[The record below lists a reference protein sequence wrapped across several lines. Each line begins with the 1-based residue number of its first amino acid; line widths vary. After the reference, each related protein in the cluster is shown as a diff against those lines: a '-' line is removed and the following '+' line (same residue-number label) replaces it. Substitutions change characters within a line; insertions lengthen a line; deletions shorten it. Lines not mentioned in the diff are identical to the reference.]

1 MRRRLPAHLDAPY
14 AAFAATLLA
23 IGRAKDAL
31 LASVPTTR
39 IAGRPLA
46 ASLVD
51 LEVALAEAAATMDGW
66 HHEDVDAAWRAAA
79 AGLAA
84 ARGLAER
91 VRLEAEM
98 PEGFEALVG
107 TIGDLLAPLD
117 AFEEAEERFRAL
129 RRWRRR

>member
-14 AAFAATLLA
+14 AAFAVTLIA

-51 LEVALAEAAATMDGW
+51 FESALADAASTMGAW
-66 HHEDVDAAWRAAA
+66 HDAHVDAAWRSAAD
-79 AGLAA
+79 GLAA
-84 ARGLAER
+84 ARALAER

-129 RRWRRR
+129 RRWGR

>member
-66 HHEDVDAAWRAAA
+66 HHEDVDAA
-79 AGLAA
+79 A